1 MRLSKTPYFL
11 FILCPLYL
19 VLCSLYLVLCSLSFL
34 LFVLDKFFLYN
45 LRISVIIIMFA
56 KKYGEEKRVLAFG
69 LWDKAPKKDEGHNIC
84 MASDLLNHSFLTYY

>member
-34 LFVLDKFFLYN
+34 LFVLDKFFLFN
-45 LRISVIIIMFA
+45 LRISVIIIIFA
-56 KKYGEEKRVLAFG
+56 QKYGEEKRVLAFG

-84 MASDLLNHSFLTYY
+84 MASDLLTHRFLTYY

>member
-1 MRLSKTPYFL
+1 MRLCKSPYFL
-11 FILCPLYL
+11 FILCTLYL

-45 LRISVIIIMFA
+45 LRISVIIIIFA

-69 LWDKAPKKDEGHNIC
+69 LWDKAPKKDQGHIIC
-84 MASDLLNHSFLTYY
+84 MASELLTHSFLTYY

>member
-34 LFVLDKFFLYN
+34 LFVLDKFFLFN
-45 LRISVIIIMFA
+45 LRISVIIIIFA

-69 LWDKAPKKDEGHNIC
+69 LWDKAPKKDEGHIIC
-84 MASDLLNHSFLTYY
+84 MASELLTHSFLTYY